1 MSKLWFRYGAM
12 NCGKSTRLMQDA
24 HNYEERGMKV
34 SVIKHSKDKKAG
46 DMLESRIGLKRKVDY
61 LVTPEDDMISYLAS
75 IYKNGVACILG
86 LIFNF
91 IDIIYDIIS
100 KHRTKYNLDCILVD
114 EAQFLTK
121 KQIDT
126 LYVFAKQYDIPIMC
140 YGLRVDFLGELFP
153 GSERLFAIAD
163 ELVELQTICSC
174 GHQARFNARLNKN
187 GEYVTKGS
195 QVAIDGIDATYES
208 MCGDC
213 FLKKVLKKKLI
224 LD

>member
-34 SVIKHSKDKKAG
+34 SVIKPSKDKKAG

-75 IYKNGVACILG
+75 IYKNGVA
-86 LIFNF
+86 
-91 IDIIYDIIS
+91 
-100 KHRTKYNLDCILVD
+100 CILVD

>member
-12 NCGKSTRLMQDA
+12 NCGKTTRLMQDA
-24 HNYEERGMKV
+24 HNSEERGMKI
-34 SVIKHSKDKKAG
+34 SVIKPSKDKKAG

-61 LVTPEDDMISYLAS
+61 LVTPKDDMIEYLAS
-75 IYKNGVACILG
+75 VYKEKM
-86 LIFNF
+86 
-91 IDIIYDIIS
+91 S
-100 KHRTKYNLDCILVD
+100 CILVD

-121 KQIDT
+121 EQIDT
-126 LYVFAKQYDIPIMC
+126 LYVFAKQYDIPVMC
-140 YGLRVDFLGELFP
+140 YGLRVDFLGNLFP

-163 ELVELQTICSC
+163 ELIELQTVCSC
-174 GHQARFNARLNKN
+174 GHQARFNARLKN
-187 GEYVTKGS
+187 GKYVTEGD

-213 FLKKVLKKKLI
+213 FLKKVLKKKMI